1 VEIFINSFIK
11 KALIVQLLYAM
22 TGGSVLG
29 KIILKV
35 KDMTTKQLLARVR
48 KYYRE
53 KGSISL
59 QGMEVPEM
67 TQGAGNLVQLDR
79 LCEDDGELGVMCVG
93 EKWFIP
99 LNELTYRELAQILK
113 RF

>member
-1 VEIFINSFIK
+1 
-11 KALIVQLLYAM
+11 M
-22 TGGSVLG
+22 LG

-59 QGMEVPEM
+59 QGMAVPEM

-99 LNELTYRELAQILK
+99 LSELTYRELAQILK